1 MRVHYRHGTADRR
14 LLKGASIGLGTVL
27 AVALVI
33 WPPVEIWRHVLAWVL
48 AATAVL
54 GGLLSLLMRP
64 RRHLLITDGAVILHP
79 DGPRRVV
86 PLMQIHHVEVIGSAA
101 TRPNMVSRSNSKWAA
116 RTRCLSSP
124 TPILIPRFNAPST
137 APSFPPGSVVP
148 PRRA

>member
-64 RRHLLITDGAVILHP
+64 RRHLLITEAAVILHP

-101 TRPNMVSRSNSKWAA
+101 RPGPGQGVVIQLRNGERIDISH
-116 RTRCLSSP
+116 
-124 TPILIPRFNAPST
+124 LI
-137 APSFPPGSVVP
+137 G
-148 PRRA
+148 RRARLAPLFEHLGVRVQRVLGS